1 MVNLRGGDWKEML
14 KAAENGD
21 IELVKIYIRMGV
33 DINYVHPEELT
44 TPLIESA
51 RNGHFEI
58 VKLLLENG
66 ADHTIIDGYGGFSA
80 LQSAKIHGHTHII
93 SLIENHII

>member
-14 KAAENGD
+14 KAAEQGNL
-21 IELVKIYIRMGV
+21 ELVKAYVRMGI

-51 RNGHFEI
+51 RNGNFEI
-58 VKLLLENG
+58 VKFLLENG
-66 ADHTIIDGYGGFSA
+66 ADCTIIDGYGGFSA
-80 LQSAKIHGHTHII
+80 IESAKLHGHTEIVAM
-93 SLIENHII
+93 IEKHNL